1 MIKRGLFSLALVAAL
16 AVPMQTQAQVAGTYT
31 VTGSSGAWFYN
42 FAFTASDGI
51 RPFTFFTSGV
61 TETSSTASGWSID
74 TCNSGWTISN
84 CYIAAVFADGIVSG
98 TTLGGFLGTSSAAAA
113 MNTVGVNYFYGN
125 DNDPSGCCAFD
136 GSLTA
141 TRVNVSV
148 PEPGS
153 MMLLATGMFGLV
165 GIRRRRQDLNEEV

>member
-16 AVPMQTQAQVAGTYT
+16 AVPMQTQAQVTGTYT

-42 FAFTASDGI
+42 FTFTASDGF
-51 RPFTFFTSGV
+51 RPYRFEASGV
-61 TETSSTASGWSID
+61 TETSSTASGWWIN
-74 TCNSGWTISN
+74 TCNLGWTITN
-84 CYIAAVFADGIVSG
+84 CSETGVFANGIVSG
-98 TTLGGFLGTSSAAAA
+98 TTLDGFLGTSSAAAA
-113 MNTVGVNYFYGN
+113 MNTVGVGYFYGN
-125 DNDPSGCCAFD
+125 DPNVCCGID

>member
-42 FAFTASDGI
+42 FAFTASDGF
-51 RPFTFFTSGV
+51 RPYRFEASGV

-74 TCNSGWTISN
+74 TCNSGWSISN
-84 CYIAAVFADGIVSG
+84 CSFPGVFADGIVSG

-113 MNTVGVNYFYGN
+113 MNTVGVEYFYGD
-125 DNDPSGCCAFD
+125 DNDPNGCC
-136 GSLTA
+136 GTGTLTA

-165 GIRRRRQDLNEEV
+165 GIRRRRQNLNEEV